1 MASEDDDC
9 TDCEGSGIC
18 HQTERYC
25 TCSMGRELAALPP
38 EGAAPNGCPICG
50 AFMHMEGAGWE
61 HPHSDTCPLDSIY
74 IEQGHAWMREFKR
87 KMRGGHPTEMAVS
100 YLRGKDLCCWC
111 RLDQPCHADVLLELA
126 NETRGSLPET
136 GWMIW
141 KDMRG
146 WYRPDAAGYT
156 YDPSQAGRYSYADA
170 LAHSHP
176 NGINGPRDGMSIKH
190 ESHTGG
196 RND

>member
-50 AFMHMEGAGWE
+50 AFMHLEGAGWE

-74 IEQGHAWMREFKR
+74 IEQRHVEAWNARAHHFPEDGK
-87 KMRGGHPTEMAVS
+87 KVEADLQIAV
-100 YLRGKDLCCWC
+100 
-111 RLDQPCHADVLLELA
+111 V
-126 NETRGSLPET
+126 
-136 GWMIW
+136 
-141 KDMRG
+141 
-146 WYRPDAAGYT
+146 
-156 YDPSQAGRYSYADA
+156 A
-170 LAHSHP
+170 LACVANSHRGQCKDTNSVVKVSAEALAKIGRGT
-176 NGINGPRDGMSIKH
+176 NG
-190 ESHTGG
+190 
-196 RND
+196 